1 MNNLGLD
8 HRAQLDLAR
17 QHAAELR
24 DSWKSA
30 NGPSLGRESESV
42 EPCNESRQLTLAQ
55 VAARLLASLRRQ
67 LRRVAAEP
75 CSEGSVTT

>member
-30 NGPSLGRESESV
+30 NGPSLGRGDESV
-42 EPCNESRQLTLAQ
+42 DPCSESRQLTLSQ
-55 VAARLLASLRRQ
+55 LVGRFMASVRRQ

-75 CSEGSVTT
+75 CSDSITA